1 MEEPQHDFAMP
12 DPGKILVAAGLITQE
27 VLDAA
32 RAEEQ
37 RTNVPATQ
45 ILVTQGHVS
54 ETIMARA
61 IAGPP
66 AATPAPP
73 PFEPP
78 PISFEPPIS
87 GPPTVEPV
95 PVAVEPPLAAVP
107 EPTVVV
113 VVDPRIAELEAE
125 LAHERAAREA
135 AEQRVPEQPG
145 VVIGPVTVYAPAAV
159 VEVDGERYAIA
170 KLDHAAADPARV
182 VAAFKQS

>member
-37 RTNVPATQ
+37 RTTVPGPQ
-45 ILVTQGHVS
+45 ILVSQGHVS

-73 PFEPP
+73 PVEPP

-87 GPPTVEPV
+87 GPAVTPV
-95 PVAVEPPLAAVP
+95 PVAAPEPAAEPALAVVP
-107 EPTVVV
+107 EPT
-113 VVDPRIAELEAE
+113 VDPRIAELEAE
-125 LAHERAAREA
+125 LARERAAREA
-135 AEQRVPEQPG
+135 AEQRVPEEPG
-145 VVIGPVTVYAPAAV
+145 VVIGPVTVYAPAAGG
-159 VEVDGERYAIA
+159 EGDGERYAIA
-170 KLDHAAADPARV
+170 KLDRA
-182 VAAFKQS
+182 

>member
-45 ILVTQGHVS
+45 ILVAQGHVS

-73 PFEPP
+73 PVEPP
-78 PISFEPPIS
+78 PISFAPPIS
-87 GPPTVEPV
+87 GPAATPEPV
-95 PVAVEPPLAAVP
+95 VEAPLVAVPAPEPEP
-107 EPTVVV
+107 EPT
-113 VVDPRIAELEAE
+113 VDPRIAELEAE
-125 LAHERAAREA
+125 LARERAAREA
-135 AEQRVPEQPG
+135 AEQRVPEQPS

-159 VEVDGERYAIA
+159 VEVDGERYAVA
-170 KLDHAAADPARV
+170 KLDHDAADPARV